1 MISIND
7 ISRFAVIGSGTMGA
21 RIGLQAALSGFEV
34 TLYDIDKNAFVR
46 AEKEYERITS
56 MLTKSGRYNRKDV
69 ESARESIH
77 CTTQLQEAC
86 KGADFVS
93 ENVYEDLQLK
103 KKVWNEISSL
113 VGQHT
118 ILTTNT
124 SYLLPS
130 DFAIESGASA
140 RFCAFHFHDVFT
152 ARVVDIMPHPGTDSG
167 LVDLLHAMGLRLHQ
181 IPVIIRQETHGYIFN
196 KLFGGIL
203 LQSGIMYAEGIASVE
218 DIDRSWMGNFG
229 MKIGPFGM
237 MDEVGLDT
245 LYKVMRMMQSQGS
258 DKFIDLIKQYISEGR
273 LGVKTSKGFYNY
285 PNPSFKNKD
294 FL

>member
-34 TLYDIDKNAFVR
+34 TLYDIDSNAFKR
-46 AEKEYERITS
+46 AEKEYDRIST
-56 MLTKSGRYNRKDV
+56 MLIKSGKYKRTDL
-69 ESARESIH
+69 ESARRQIH
-77 CTTQLQEAC
+77 YTTLLPEAC
-86 KGADFVS
+86 KGADFIS
-93 ENVYEDLQLK
+93 ENVYEEIHLK
-103 KKVWNEISSL
+103 KNVWNEISSL
-113 VGQHT
+113 IGQHT

-130 DFAIESGASA
+130 DFAMECGAPS

-152 ARVVDIMPHPGTDSG
+152 ARVVDIMPHPGTPAS
-167 LVDLLHAMGLRLHQ
+167 LIDLLYAMGLKLNQ
-181 IPVIIRQETHGYIFN
+181 IPVIIRKETHGYIFN

-203 LQSGIMYAEGIASVE
+203 LQSGIMLTEGIASVE

-229 MKIGPFGM
+229 MTIGPFGM

-245 LYKVMRMMQSQGS
+245 LYKVLRMLQSPGS
-258 DKFIDLIKQYISEGR
+258 EKFIELVRQYNSEGR
-273 LGVKTSKGFYNY
+273 LGVKAGKGFYHY